1 MNTIRRINIYV
12 AAAAASLLLMPS
24 CSKWT
29 EPEAL
34 DYGGNGEVAT
44 ESEEYLSALR
54 TFKQTDHKVMILR
67 MEGTAEPPFS
77 RSQHIMAMP
86 DSADFIC
93 VDLVSGSLNPEIAAE
108 ISEVKELKGTR
119 CLSYVDFDVINE
131 AWTVLEDSKAE
142 GEPAGTNEEFAS
154 FCSEQTKALL
164 SYCDEYGFDGIM
176 FSFQGSIQDAKLAA
190 GQTTFMAAIK
200 EWKKAH
206 PDALLFARGS
216 LANIV
221 DEHSDILFDCNYTI
235 LVSST
240 QSSVSQLNLL
250 AKTFARNDDV
260 PVDRVVVEVAVP
272 SEADPAPACA
282 TPQVAAEWT
291 FDVQNDYTKVGICVG
306 NAHDDYLVDST
317 FGSIR
322 AAITIMNTLPDNQT
336 EN

>member
-1 MNTIRRINIYV
+1 MNTMRRINISV
-12 AAAAASLLLMPS
+12 AAAAASVLLMPS

-29 EPEAL
+29 EPETL
-34 DYGGNGEVAT
+34 DFGGNGEVAI
-44 ESEEYLSALR
+44 ESAEYLAALR
-54 TFKQTDHKVMILR
+54 AFKQTDHKVMILR
-67 MEGTAEPPFS
+67 MEGTDSQPYS

-86 DSADFIC
+86 DSADYIC
-93 VDLVSGSLNPEIAAE
+93 VDLVSGSLYPEIASE
-108 ISEVKELKGTR
+108 ISEVKEQKGTR
-119 CLSYVDFDVINE
+119 CLSYLDFDVINE
-131 AWTVLEDSKAE
+131 AWTVLEDNKAE
-142 GEPAGTNEEFAS
+142 GEPAGTNEEFAA
-154 FCSEQTKALL
+154 FCSEQTKAYLA
-164 SYCDEYGFDGIM
+164 YCDEYGFDGVM
-176 FSFQGSIQDAKLAA
+176 FSFQGSIQDEKLAA

-200 EWKKAH
+200 EWKQAH

-221 DEHSDILFDCNYTI
+221 DEHSDILFDCDYTI

-260 PVDRVVVEVAVP
+260 PVDRIVVEVAVP
-272 SEADPAPACA
+272 SEEDPAPTCA

-291 FDVQNDYTKVGICVG
+291 LDLQDDYTKVGVCVG

-322 AAITIMNTLPDNQT
+322 AAITIMNTTTDNQS